1 MTTRRARRTPGNRA
15 PGTTVGTIGS
25 PWRATA
31 TPWGALDPWA
41 PAASERVDWWIGAD
55 DRWHTPEHE
64 PSTRQRRIDGAPVVE
79 TSVRVPS
86 GDAIQ
91 RIYAV
96 ADHGG
101 LTVIEV
107 ENRSPA
113 PFAVAVSRADLLA
126 SRPPSRVE
134 ASVPGVPDGAVV
146 YPVAH
151 RTTLRLAL
159 AHDAPHPGPL
169 PGELASAEQV
179 ARGWLALAERGAR
192 FVVPDVDVA
201 AAVVAAR
208 TALVLEGPPPDGND
222 DVAHLLALSDLARAG
237 EDIEVDQHDPAP
249 ALAAAIERI
258 LRRHRPRRF
267 GRSGPPPALAWD
279 EAAALEGGREV
290 LARLGEERAAT
301 DLAAVLASFP
311 PPGPPPDEATAPDA
325 ARFLALVARRL
336 VAPAPGG
343 ADVMAGVP
351 SAWIGSSIEAH
362 GLTVPAGAVSVAV
375 RWHGERPALLW
386 ECSAPMRLTATRLD
400 PSWSSEATTRGEA
413 LLAPTSR

>member
-1 MTTRRARRTPGNRA
+1 M
-15 PGTTVGTIGS
+15 
-25 PWRATA
+25 
-31 TPWGALDPWA
+31 WA
-41 PAASERVDWWIGAD
+41 PVASERLDWWIGAD
-55 DRWHTPEHE
+55 DRWHTPERE

-91 RIYAV
+91 RVYAV

-126 SRPPSRVE
+126 SRPPSRLE
-134 ASVPGVPDGAVV
+134 ASVPEVPEGAVV

-151 RTTLRLAL
+151 RTTVRLAL
-159 AHDAPHPGPL
+159 AHATPHPGPL

-179 ARGWLALAERGAR
+179 ARGWLALADRGAR
-192 FVVPDVDVA
+192 FVVPDADLA
-201 AAVVAAR
+201 TAVVAAR
-208 TALVLEGPPPDGND
+208 TALVLDGPPSDGDD
-222 DVAHLLALSDLARAG
+222 DVAHLLALADLARAG
-237 EDIEVDQHDPAP
+237 EDLEVYVHDPAP
-249 ALAAAIERI
+249 TLAAAVERI

-267 GRSGPPPALAWD
+267 GRPGPPPALAWD

-290 LARLGEERAAT
+290 LARLGEARAAA
-301 DLAAVLASFP
+301 DLGAALASFP
-311 PPGPPPDEATAPDA
+311 PSPPPDDATAPDG
-325 ARFLALVARRL
+325 ARLLALVARRL
-336 VAPAPGG
+336 VAPTPGG

-351 SAWIGSSIEAH
+351 RAWIGSSIEAH
-362 GLTVPAGAVSVAV
+362 GVPVPAGEVSVAV

-386 ECSAPMRLTATRLD
+386 ECSAPMRLSATSLD
-400 PSWSSEATTRGEA
+400 PEWSSEATTRGEA
-413 LLAPTSR
+413 LLAPTPR